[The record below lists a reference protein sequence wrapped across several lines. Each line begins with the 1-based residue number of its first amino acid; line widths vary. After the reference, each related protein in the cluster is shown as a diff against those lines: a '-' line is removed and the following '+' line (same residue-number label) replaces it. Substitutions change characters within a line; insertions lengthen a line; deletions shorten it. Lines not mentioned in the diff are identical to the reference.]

1 MKIYTLAGVHYV
13 PVVTAGGIVLRK
25 AGKRSPAP
33 GQLGLFDAQHQEGE
47 TRTNQAGHQ
56 EVLQG
61 GRWHLAG
68 SQGATPAAPATP
80 AAQAQPQAQQQAPT
94 MEGLHALHQQVSQ
107 GVQGEQQD
115 PLAGIN
121 PKAALNSAS
130 PEAGQFVNFLKQSG
144 DPDMLVE
151 LLTEWPVSSCRRQ
164 AKEWESAVKA
174 YDSFGVQSIEDIC
187 TPDDLAEV
195 FGGKSPPPKDAYAKA
210 VYNAVAGA
218 AQNFSELSQ
227 HGINPLEEAWGYA
240 YEDKSSLQALRKDFA
255 GDLNSATDQASKRKA
270 ELALGLL
277 DSVINALPAIEKA
290 TSQMESF
297 HEKLPENFFD
307 ADSKQDAIAQQRIYM
322 LATSPT
328 ARKIAKVLAQDDA
341 AFDSIMNRAGSQQS
355 NTIAIL
361 RQVPRS

>member
-115 PLAGIN
+115 PLAGID

-151 LLTEWPVSSCRRQ
+151 LLTEWPASSCRQQ

-174 YDSFGVQSIEDIC
+174 YDSLGVQNIEDIC

-195 FGGKSPPPKDAYAKA
+195 FRGKSPPPKDAYTKA
-210 VYNAVAGA
+210 VYDAVAGA

-240 YEDKSSLQALRKDFA
+240 YEDKPSLQALREDFVS
-255 GDLNSATDQASKRKA
+255 DLNSTTDQASKRKA

-277 DSVINALPAIEKA
+277 DSVINALPAIKKA

-297 HEKLPENFFD
+297 YEKLPENFFD
-307 ADSKQDAIAQQRIYM
+307 ADSKQDAIAQQRIHM

-341 AFDSIMNRAGSQQS
+341 AFDSIMGRAGSHG
-355 NTIAIL
+355 
-361 RQVPRS
+361 

>member
-1 MKIYTLAGVHYV
+1 MKIYTLAGVPYV
-13 PVVTAGGIVLRK
+13 PVVTTSGIVLRK

-47 TRTNQAGHQ
+47 SRTNQAGHQ

-68 SQGATPAAPATP
+68 SQGAMPAAPATP
-80 AAQAQPQAQQQAPT
+80 AAQAQPQTQQAQPQAQQQAPT
-94 MEGLHALHQQVSQ
+94 MEGLHALHQQVAQ
-107 GVQGEQQD
+107 GAQGAQGEQRD
-115 PLAGIN
+115 PLAGID
-121 PKAALNSAS
+121 PKAVLNSAS

-144 DPDMLVE
+144 DPDALIE
-151 LLTEWPVSSCRRQ
+151 FLTEWPASSCRRN
-164 AKEWESAVKA
+164 AKEWESVAKA
-174 YDSFGVQSIEDIC
+174 YDSLGVQSIEDVR

-195 FGGKSPPPKDAYAKA
+195 FEGKSPPPKDAYAKA
-210 VYNAVAGA
+210 VYDAVAGA

-227 HGINPLEEAWGYA
+227 HGINPLEEAWGYV
-240 YEDKSSLQALRKDFA
+240 YEDKPSLQALREDFA

-290 TSQMESF
+290 SSQMESF

-307 ADSKQDAIAQQRIYM
+307 ADSKQEAIAQQKLHS

-328 ARKIAKVLAQDDA
+328 ARKIAKVLARDDA
-341 AFDSIMNRAGSQQS
+341 AFDSIMNRAGSHG
-355 NTIAIL
+355 
-361 RQVPRS
+361 